1 MKKKAQT
8 ILNTNF
14 NKIYKYLFPV
24 AIILIYF
31 CVPIMITIILTNSL
45 GMDSK
50 IIVSSIASIL
60 TLLIL
65 ILIFNRT
72 LIKQFY
78 DFKQNWKKYMTFTV
92 KCWAIGIVVMMVS
105 NLIINYVIFG
115 GNTIAGNEEKVREL
129 LVKYPIYGLFSAA
142 IFAPIAEEITFRLSF
157 RKWFKSALMFAIVT
171 GLLFASLH
179 LVGSYTSIKDLLY
192 LIPYGSLG
200 FAFGYA
206 YFKTDNIFSTMTMHF
221 IHNFV
226 VYGLIIIVYLGV

>member
-78 DFKQNWKKYMTFTV
+78 DFNK
-92 KCWAIGIVVMMVS
+92 IG
-105 NLIINYVIFG
+105 
-115 GNTIAGNEEKVREL
+115 
-129 LVKYPIYGLFSAA
+129 
-142 IFAPIAEEITFRLSF
+142 
-157 RKWFKSALMFAIVT
+157 KSI
-171 GLLFASLH
+171 
-179 LVGSYTSIKDLLY
+179 
-192 LIPYGSLG
+192 
-200 FAFGYA
+200 
-206 YFKTDNIFSTMTMHF
+206 
-221 IHNFV
+221 
-226 VYGLIIIVYLGV
+226 